1 MKKFLLISI
10 TTLLLPLIGKSQ
22 LAVDS
27 LTTNANITQDTV
39 NVGDAISFDVVF
51 SYNDSTPY
59 SGNIYLVAGVDS
71 SAGLTSIDT
80 LGVRTVS
87 NLVNDTIIIPFID
100 TANQQ
105 NGYRIGG
112 NIVVVWP
119 VASGLTTL
127 DTFETTFYVIEP
139 TGINNKEFINNFTI
153 YPNPIKNTLFIQNKT
168 NSHQIKQVRIYNG
181 VGKELIKTKF
191 LTEINVSI
199 LPKGIYFLELELEKD
214 TILQYK
220 LIKL

>member
-1 MKKFLLISI
+1 MKKFLLILI
-10 TTLLLPLIGKSQ
+10 ATLLLPLIGKSQ
-22 LAVDS
+22 LTIDS

-39 NVGDAISFDVVF
+39 NVGDVISFDVVF

-87 NLVNDTIIIPFID
+87 NLVNDTVIIPFID

-127 DTFETTFYVIEP
+127 DTFETTFYIVEP
-139 TGINNKEFINNFTI
+139 TGIND
-153 YPNPIKNTLFIQNKT
+153 
-168 NSHQIKQVRIYNG
+168 
-181 VGKELIKTKF
+181 KEL
-191 LTEINVSI
+191 
-199 LPKGIYFLELELEKD
+199 
-214 TILQYK
+214 
-220 LIKL
+220 